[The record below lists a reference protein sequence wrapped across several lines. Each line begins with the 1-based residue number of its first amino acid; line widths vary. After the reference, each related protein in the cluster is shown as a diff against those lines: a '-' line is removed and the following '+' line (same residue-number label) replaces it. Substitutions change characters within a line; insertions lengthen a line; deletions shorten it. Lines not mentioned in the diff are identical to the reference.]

1 MDPTFAGTRE
11 YNLVVKLL
19 EALENESAEEFS
31 QALADFD
38 KMTKLDEWKT
48 SLLLRVKKS
57 IDVEDFT

>member
-11 YNLVVKLL
+11 CNLVVKLVQ
-19 EALENESAEEFS
+19 ALENESSEEFS

-48 SLLLRVKKS
+48 ALLLRVKKS